1 MELEALNSPN
11 TPSAPFQLD
20 KAGLSSFRRWLKGKR
35 SRRPH
40 SVEQN
45 EPTEEEHLAIC
56 LMMLARGGRPAT
68 TAALLQ
74 KQSQSETRLPPD
86 STKVMYK
93 CSVCG
98 KAFGSY
104 QALGGHKTI
113 HRKTTGSG
121 DGIQEN
127 STISA
132 SATITTSAI
141 TKGGRTH
148 KCSICHKCFPTGQA
162 LGGHKRRH
170 YEGGI
175 TSNGV
180 GAASSAMTSSEC
192 VQSTVTHRDFDL
204 NLPALPQFWPGFGSG
219 EDEVESPHPAK
230 KFRL

>member
-1 MELEALNSPN
+1 MALEALNSP
-11 TPSAPFQLD
+11 TTSWPLFQLD
-20 KAGLSSFRRWLKGKR
+20 KAGLRSFRRWLKGKR
-35 SRRPH
+35 SRRPQN
-40 SVEQN
+40 VKQN

-56 LMMLARGGRPAT
+56 LMMLAREGGT
-68 TAALLQ
+68 TTTGKLLQ
-74 KQSQSETRLPPD
+74 KKSQSETRLPPD
-86 STKVMYK
+86 STTVLYE

-113 HRKTTGSG
+113 HRKITGNGGGRQEHPTTP
-121 DGIQEN
+121 
-127 STISA
+127 A
-132 SATITTSAI
+132 SATTTI
-141 TKGGRTH
+141 CGGRTH

-170 YEGGI
+170 YEGGA
-175 TSNGV
+175 SG
-180 GAASSAMTSSEC
+180 GAASSAMASSER

-204 NLPALPQFWPGFGSG
+204 NLPALPQFWPGLGSG